1 MLMTDPEGTG
11 RLNGSTGVC
20 PATGPRVGLG
30 RLVGLKRNLC
40 LRLFT
45 VFLALFLN
53 LPFPCPCTCNATN
66 WNGKQCFDEEKRRC
80 QKK

>member
-11 RLNGSTGVC
+11 RLNGSTGAC

-30 RLVGLKRNLC
+30 LLVGLKRNLC
-40 LRLFT
+40 RRLFT

-66 WNGKQCFDEEKRRC
+66 WNGKQCFDEGK
-80 QKK
+80 